1 MALCEL
7 TIKNRI
13 AYLSLNRP
21 EKRNALSP
29 ELVGE
34 LKSNLK
40 ELANNDEAKV
50 VVLSGNGEAFCAGAD
65 LAYLKQLQ
73 NNSFEENLA
82 DSEHLK
88 ELFEIIYH
96 YPKVVIAK
104 VNGHAIA
111 GGCGLASVCD
121 MVYSVPEAKFGYT
134 EVRIG
139 FIPAIVAIF
148 LVRKAGE
155 SKAKDLLLSGRL
167 IDAADAINFGL
178 VNGIYSAE
186 EIDAAVDK
194 IADSL
199 VNKCSGNSLK
209 ATKALIN
216 MVQDNDVNSA
226 LSKAAEM
233 NAESRASDDCKKG
246 ISGFLNKE
254 KVVW

>member
-29 ELVGE
+29 ELVSE
-34 LKSNLK
+34 LKTKLK
-40 ELANNDEAKV
+40 ELTNNDDAKV

-167 IDAADAINFGL
+167 IDAADAINYGL

-186 EIDAAVDK
+186 EIDTAVDK